1 MATDA
6 LSEVLRMIR
15 LRGAFFLH
23 GEFHAPWCV
32 DAPPAVEMA
41 PVLCPGAKQLAIL
54 HMVLAGRCW
63 IRMPGG
69 EPLPLDTGDVA
80 ALPAGEGHLI
90 GTGMDHAPVDERHML
105 DVKVPELAGVRYGGP
120 GEGTMLACG
129 WFAYEGS
136 VPNPLLAALPRV
148 IRVSLARRPAGAWME
163 QSVRHA
169 LREAADGAPGS
180 TAVAAKVAEA
190 MFVETLRAYVEG
202 LPAEQS
208 GWLAGL
214 RDPLVGRCLALMHE
228 QPARGW
234 TLDGL
239 AEAAFTSRS
248 VLAERFTALVGVAP
262 MQYLKRWR
270 LALAARM
277 LCSGRGKLA
286 QVAEAVGYESEA
298 SFSRAFRAE
307 YGVPPG
313 TWRSMAEEV
322 PPP

>member
-1 MATDA
+1 MPTDA

-32 DAPPAVEMA
+32 DAPPAVQMA

-90 GTGMDHAPVDERHML
+90 GTGVDHAPVDERHML
-105 DVKVPELAGVRYGGP
+105 DVKVPELAGIRYGGQ
-120 GEGTMLACG
+120 GEGTVLACG

-228 QPARGW
+228 HPARGW
-234 TLDGL
+234 TLDDL
-239 AEAAFTSRS
+239 AEASFTSRS

-277 LCSGRGKLA
+277 LCSERGKLA

-298 SFSRAFRAE
+298 SFSRAFRSE

-313 TWRSMAEEV
+313 TWRSMAENV